1 MVELSKGLYRK
12 PDSVWG
18 KSKGKKSDSHNILN
32 ASFQSHG
39 AHINLDLIILAK
51 EPSSDGSVSDNTKIP
66 ARVYVGSPHGRVNLN
81 IVRPNP
87 PLLLPVQVHSAH

>member
-51 EPSSDGSVSDNTKIP
+51 EPSSDGSVPDITKTP
-66 ARVYVGSPHGRVNLN
+66 ARVYVWS
-81 IVRPNP
+81 
-87 PLLLPVQVHSAH
+87 